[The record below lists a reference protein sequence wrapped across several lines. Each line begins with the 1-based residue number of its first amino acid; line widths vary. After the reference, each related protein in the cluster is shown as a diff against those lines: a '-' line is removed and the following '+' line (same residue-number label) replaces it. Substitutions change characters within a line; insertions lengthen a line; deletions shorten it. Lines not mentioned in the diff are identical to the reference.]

1 MLTLEYRGEGELSYA
16 TKDSVGF
23 DLRSNQEVELEPGE
37 NKLVGT
43 GLFIKN
49 SKNLM
54 LPFGLNEILVPE
66 LQIRPRSGL
75 AYKNKIT
82 VLNSPGTIDPD
93 YRDEIKVNLFNA
105 GKEKFTVTKGMK
117 IAQAVC
123 CLTVRVPDIKIEQ
136 VERTGG
142 HGSTGV

>member
-37 NKLVGT
+37 NKLIGT
-43 GLFIKN
+43 GLFIKS

-105 GKEKFTVTKGMK
+105 GKEKFIVTKGMK

-123 CLTVRVPDIKIEQ
+123 CLTVRVPGIKVEQ
-136 VERTGG
+136 VERAGG